1 MAWRKGL
8 LGLAAVVLAFGV
20 GNAAPAAGPAK
31 AYNPQLTAEN
41 YRDRELGNQSDDL
54 RIGEMDIAVDLNGA
68 MAQTTVTVHF
78 DNPTDRELEGD
89 FTLDLPAGSLI
100 TGYALDIEDQLRP
113 GVLIGAP
120 KARAVYE
127 DKVRDGIDPGIA
139 EVTRTNAFRTRVFP
153 ILPGRGRT
161 IRLSFVTALAAD
173 TPYRLPLVTSEAAGK
188 VSVVV
193 TGDGLAGAPQVIG
206 PDGSLLAWSD
216 KGSSGRASGAWKAR
230 AFDGALTISQ
240 LKPANVITLSRHG
253 AGDTIFDIVDTLPPM
268 RGADRPRTVRVL
280 WDRSRS
286 RKDDDLTR
294 ERDLLHRYLAAA
306 RPDRIDL
313 VTFASDAPRRQSFT
327 DPAALDA
334 ALAGVTYRGA
344 TALTGVLDRAEADV
358 CLLFTDGN
366 LTLDA
371 WAIERQRCVLVTVAT
386 APDAN
391 GARLAGIARRSGGV
405 HIALAGADPAEA
417 AARIAGLKRRVVE
430 ITATDGRPLDAIVLE
445 ETPERFRIVGRA
457 DLTGDVLVRVT
468 GAGEVRRYSPSRGTP
483 RRHDA
488 AGAFWGVRQIADTEV
503 SDRPDTDRLVALA
516 RRWSVATPVA
526 SFIVL
531 ETMEDYAEADIEPPA
546 SVGKAALA
554 EYRELADERRKE
566 EREEKANRLD
576 DLITAWSD
584 QKEWWNTRFP
594 PVRPDGGVKGRERL
608 FEDGSPATAAAPPP
622 PPAPARAPADGYS
635 DRGSGV
641 EEMIITGMRVSGN
654 TQDVPIALSAYGAN
668 TRPIEVEMEPWNPDR
683 PYLKALDAAAP
694 DRFEAVLAAME
705 IEHAKSPAF
714 YLDVAEWLFRKKRT
728 DEAVQMA
735 LSALDMPQANN
746 ATLMVVGDRM
756 MRYGQIDRALW
767 LLDRLVYLTPDK
779 PQPLRGLALA
789 LIVQAEQAGTSKA
802 VRAANYSRAAELLNT
817 VITTPWDS
825 DYDGIEMVSL
835 MELNRILPRLPA
847 GERPLDPRLVALLD
861 VDLRV
866 VLEWNTDDSDMDLW
880 VLEPSG
886 DTAIYSNPKTR
897 IGGRLSNDMTSGYG
911 PEEYLLRRAP
921 RGEYQ
926 IKANVFAPDALDP
939 NGATT
944 VRARLYRNWGRP
956 DESYEV
962 LEIDLTPDTDDTRL
976 IGKFRV
982 GRLE

>member
-1 MAWRKGL
+1 MASRGTW
-8 LGLAAVVLAFGV
+8 LGLAGLILAFGLGGV
-20 GNAAPAAGPAK
+20 APAADAPK
-31 AYNPQLTAEN
+31 APNPQLTAEN
-41 YRDRELGNQSDDL
+41 YRDGQLGNQSGDL
-54 RIGEMDIAVDLNGA
+54 RIGELDIAVDLNGP
-68 MAQTTVTVHF
+68 MAQTTVTVQF

-100 TGYALDIEDQLRP
+100 TGYALDVEGALRP

-127 DKVRDGIDPGIA
+127 DKVRAGIDPGIA
-139 EVTRTNAFRTRVFP
+139 EVTRTNAFRTSVFP

-161 IRLSFVTALAAD
+161 IRLSFVTALSPD
-173 TPYRLPLVTSEAAGK
+173 TPYRLPLVTAEAARK
-188 VSVVV
+188 VSVSV
-193 TGDGLAGAPQVIG
+193 TGQRLQGSPQVIA
-206 PDGSLLAWSD
+206 PDGALLAWSG
-216 KGSSGRASGAWKAR
+216 KGAAGAWKAR
-230 AFDGALTISQ
+230 SFNGALTISEV
-240 LKPANVITLSRHG
+240 KPANAITLSRHDG
-253 AGDTIFDIVDTLPPM
+253 ADAVFDIVDSLPPAPA
-268 RGADRPRTVRVL
+268 ADRPRVVRVL
-280 WDRSRS
+280 WDRSLS

-306 RPDRIDL
+306 RPERIDL

-334 ALAGVTYRGA
+334 ALAGVTYRGG

-371 WAIERQRCVLVTVAT
+371 WSIERQRCVLIAVST

-391 GARLAGIARRSGGV
+391 AARLAGIARRSGGV
-405 HIALAGADPAEA
+405 HIDLAGADPAKA
-417 AARIAGLKRRVVE
+417 AQRIASVKRRIVE
-430 ITATDGRPLDAIVLE
+430 ITAADGRPLDAIVLE
-445 ETPERFRIVGRA
+445 ETADRFRILGRA
-457 DLTGDVLVRVT
+457 DLTGDVLVRLT
-468 GAGEVRRYSPSRGTP
+468 GGGVRRYSPAPGTP
-483 RRHDA
+483 RRHEA
-488 AGAFWGVRQIADTEV
+488 AGAYWGVRQIADAEV
-503 SDRPDTDRLVALA
+503 SDRPDTERLVSLA

-531 ETMEDYAEADIEPPA
+531 ETMEDYADAGIEPPA

-554 EYRELADERRKE
+554 EYRQLADERRKD

-576 DLITAWSD
+576 DLITAWDD
-584 QKEWWNTRFP
+584 QKQWWNTRFP
-594 PVRPDGGVKGRERL
+594 PVRPDRGRKAGGRA
-608 FEDGSPATAAAPPP
+608 EDSMALAPASPPPPPP
-622 PPAPARAPADGYS
+622 PPAPSGGYR
-635 DRGSGV
+635 DDSGV
-641 EEMIITGMRVSGN
+641 GELIVTGQRREESH
-654 TQDVPIALSAYGAN
+654 QDVPIAVSAFSSESLA
-668 TRPIEVEMEPWNPDR
+668 RAIQVEMEPWNPDR

-705 IEHAKSPAF
+705 AEHAKSPAF
-714 YLDVAEWLFRKKRT
+714 YLDVAEWLFRTKRT
-728 DEAVQMA
+728 AEAVQMA
-735 LSALDMPQANN
+735 LSALDMPQAND

-756 MRYGQIDRALW
+756 MRYGQVDRALW

-789 LIVQAEQAGTSKA
+789 LIARAEQPGTPEA
-802 VRAANYSRAAELLNT
+802 LRTADYRRAADLLNK
-817 VITTPWDS
+817 VIVTPWENA
-825 DYDGIEMVSL
+825 YDGIEMVSL
-835 MELNRILPRLPA
+835 MEINRILPRLPVKD
-847 GERPLDPRLVALLD
+847 RPLDPRLIALLD

-886 DTAIYSNPKTR
+886 DTAIYSNPRTR
-897 IGGRLSNDMTSGYG
+897 IGGRLSNDMTGGYG

-926 IKANVFAPDALDP
+926 IKANVYAPDALDP

-944 VRARLYRNWGRP
+944 VRSRLYRNWGRP
-956 DESYEV
+956 NESYEV